1 MPNEIKFVPYHYKN
15 TKDVRFIGSW
25 WFDNWR
31 SLEEAHLWSIL
42 HEKHWDHR
50 GKHIFLRYKKFV
62 SEDEIA
68 SLSREAYMTL
78 SIQGNPQVTGGY
90 VPCRLLKNMSYSVL
104 GISNNLFMAN
114 LFDEDEVI
122 IDRDIFTL
130 LNKAEKVIKDRK
142 VDDYTRKALEKVRNE
157 HTYINRIKELF
168 SYL

>member
-1 MPNEIKFVPYHYKN
+1 MIIIISWIQDIILSRFELKYLVFQIIHLQQSKN
-15 TKDVRFIGSW
+15 IVIGSW

-130 LNKAEKVIKDRK
+130 LNKAEKVFKEFYKD
-142 VDDYTRKALEKVRNE
+142 KAKD
-157 HTYINRIKELF
+157 HTYNITI
-168 SYL
+168 